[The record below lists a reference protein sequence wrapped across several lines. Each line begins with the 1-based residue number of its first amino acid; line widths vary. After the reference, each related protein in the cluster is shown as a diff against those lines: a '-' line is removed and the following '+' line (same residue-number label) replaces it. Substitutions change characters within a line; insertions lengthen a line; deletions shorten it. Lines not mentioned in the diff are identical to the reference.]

1 MGRNGQRTAHQQ
13 QAASEKNFARTPC
26 LHCNILQFISAL
38 FISGGR
44 YNPKEMPFL
53 KPSFRLSVVFWPVVA
68 GFALAGGACS
78 PAPVPA
84 VQTAVEA
91 TAQPAAAATPD
102 TFLAAT
108 INANPITLQDYEQEL
123 VRYEAGLE
131 LLGWDP
137 QKQGDYQKTVLE
149 QMINGRLLVQAAL
162 DQGVNISDAA
172 LQTAYAESVA
182 ARGGDSG
189 FADWLTLNQYT
200 PDQFRSELRNQL
212 LAGEVQAG
220 IVAQVPDAVEQMHA
234 RHIVV
239 ATRAEAEAL
248 LPRLQAGEDFAV
260 LAVEYSLDQSTK
272 INGGDLGWFPR
283 GFLTVPELETAVFGM
298 QPGERSAVIET
309 FLGFHVIEALE
320 RDPQHLLAPEAALQ
334 LRQSA
339 VEKWLEELRAKATIE
354 RFVN

>member
-1 MGRNGQRTAHQQ
+1 
-13 QAASEKNFARTPC
+13 
-26 LHCNILQFISAL
+26 
-38 FISGGR
+38 
-44 YNPKEMPFL
+44 MPLL
-53 KPSFRLSVVFWPVVA
+53 KPSFTPSVVFWPVIA
-68 GFALAGGACS
+68 GFALAGSACS

-84 VQTAVEA
+84 VPAAVEA
-91 TAQPAAAATPD
+91 TALPDAAATPD
-102 TFLAAT
+102 KFLAAT
-108 INANPITLQDYEQEL
+108 INASPITLQDYEQEL

-131 LLGWDP
+131 LLGWDL

-149 QMINGRLLVQAAL
+149 QMINERLLVQAAI
-162 DQGVNISDAA
+162 DQGVNISDAT

-189 FADWLTLNQYT
+189 FADWLKLNQYT

-239 ATRAEAEAL
+239 ATRAEADAL
-248 LPRLQAGEDFAV
+248 LPRLKAGEDFAV

-283 GFLTVPELETAVFGM
+283 GFLTVPELETAVFDM
-298 QPGERSAVIET
+298 QPGERSPVIET

-339 VEKWLEELRAKATIE
+339 VEKWLEGLRAKATIE

>member
-1 MGRNGQRTAHQQ
+1 MCDG
-13 QAASEKNFARTPC
+13 
-26 LHCNILQFISAL
+26 
-38 FISGGR
+38 
-44 YNPKEMPFL
+44 YNLSEMPIT
-53 KPSFRLSVVFWPVVA
+53 KPSSKLPLVFWPVVA
-68 GFALAGGACS
+68 GFALGGGACS
-78 PAPVPA
+78 PAAVPL
-84 VQTAVEA
+84 VQPAAEA
-91 TAQPAAAATPD
+91 AAQPAAAATPD
-102 TFLAAT
+102 KFLAAT
-108 INANPITLQDYEQEL
+108 INATPITLQDYEQEL
-123 VRYEAGLE
+123 VRYESGLE

-149 QMINGRLLVQAAL
+149 QMINDRLLVQAAV
-162 DQGVNISDAA
+162 DQGVNVSDAA

-182 ARGGDSG
+182 ARGGESG
-189 FADWLTLNQYT
+189 FADWLKLNQYT

-212 LAGEVQAG
+212 MAGEVQAG

-239 ATRAEAEAL
+239 ATRAEADAL
-248 LPRLQAGEDFAV
+248 LPRLKAGEDFAT
-260 LAVEYSLDQSTK
+260 LAVEFSLDQSTK

-298 QPGERSAVIET
+298 QPGERSPVIET

-339 VEKWLEELRAKATIE
+339 VEQWLEGLRAKATIE
-354 RFVN
+354 RFVK